1 VGTQVQ
7 VATEL
12 RVAQRGHARDDVRDR
27 ERVRR
32 ACRAAIGLIV
42 ACVGFVTHDRH
53 VHHEGCGACA
63 SSNLASSNLASSN
76 LASSNLASSAEEIP
90 PGSLVSLHVLV
101 LLFLLVRFVRSVGG
115 ASAACALTMAP
126 IEDPVG
132 SR

>member
-53 VHHEGCGACA
+53 VHREGCGACA
-63 SSNLASSNLASSN
+63 SYNLASSNLASSN

-90 PGSLVSLHVLV
+90 PGFLVSLDVLV
-101 LLFLLVRFVRSVGG
+101 LLLLVRFVRSVGG

>member
-32 ACRAAIGLIV
+32 ACRAAVGLIV
-42 ACVGFVTHDRH
+42 ACMGFVTHDRH
-53 VHHEGCGACA
+53 VHREGCGAC
-63 SSNLASSNLASSN
+63 ASSN

-90 PGSLVSLHVLV
+90 PGFLVSLDVLV
-101 LLFLLVRFVRSVGG
+101 LLLLVRFVRSVGG

>member
-1 VGTQVQ
+1 MGTQVQ

-32 ACRAAIGLIV
+32 ACRAAVGLIV

-53 VHHEGCGACA
+53 VHREGCGAC
-63 SSNLASSNLASSN
+63 ASSNLASSN

>member
-32 ACRAAIGLIV
+32 ACRAAVGLIV
-42 ACVGFVTHDRH
+42 ACMGFVTHDRH
-53 VHHEGCGACA
+53 VHREGCGAC
-63 SSNLASSNLASSN
+63 ASSNLASSN

-90 PGSLVSLHVLV
+90 PGFLVSLDVLV
-101 LLFLLVRFVRSVGG
+101 LLLVVRFVRSVGG
-115 ASAACALTMAP
+115 ASAACVLTMAP

>member
-1 VGTQVQ
+1 M
-7 VATEL
+7 
-12 RVAQRGHARDDVRDR
+12 
-27 ERVRR
+27 
-32 ACRAAIGLIV
+32 
-42 ACVGFVTHDRH
+42 GFVTHDRH
-53 VHHEGCGACA
+53 VHREGCGACA

-90 PGSLVSLHVLV
+90 PGFLVSLDVLV
-101 LLFLLVRFVRSVGG
+101 LLLLVRFVRSVGG